1 MKRKVLK
8 LRPIMPQSIKI
19 TPWRTIE
26 GSLPEKHNPIGFES
40 QQSLALFPFR
50 IDLGLHF
57 IPGPQWASNCENDSI
72 YKIHLI
78 KEINW
83 VFKMKGRGEVERP
96 AEPTRVTKHKEAPET
111 PTWTERKKNP
121 SKRDGRKE
129 RLKFKAK
136 AFKVLGVQHFESGKS
151 MKILWTSWSDQ
162 SLCITDPW
170 NYFLCWCSK
179 KTEISLSENAQ
190 KFYF

>member
-8 LRPIMPQSIKI
+8 LRTSPSK
-19 TPWRTIE
+19 
-26 GSLPEKHNPIGFES
+26 SLHAEQLKDLNQKNTNTIGFES

-96 AEPTRVTKHKEAPET
+96 AEPTRVTKHNDAPET
-111 PTWTERKKNP
+111 LSESDFKKKNP
-121 SKRDGRKE
+121 SKWD
-129 RLKFKAK
+129 
-136 AFKVLGVQHFESGKS
+136 V
-151 MKILWTSWSDQ
+151 
-162 SLCITDPW
+162 
-170 NYFLCWCSK
+170 
-179 KTEISLSENAQ
+179 
-190 KFYF
+190 

>member
-8 LRPIMPQSIKI
+8 LRPITPQSIKI
-19 TPWRTIE
+19 TPRRTIE
-26 GSLPEKHNPIGFES
+26 GSLPEKHKHNPIGFKS
-40 QQSLALFPFR
+40 QQSFWACPPSRDANLAALFPFG

-96 AEPTRVTKHKEAPET
+96 AEPTGVTKHNEAPET
-111 PTWTERKKNP
+111 LTWPGGIWLQEKKKKNP
-121 SKRDGRKE
+121 SKQDGRKE
-129 RLKFKAK
+129 HVWNLRQKHSKCLGFSISREANLWKYYELVGLTNHY
-136 AFKVLGVQHFESGKS
+136 VLQ
-151 MKILWTSWSDQ
+151 T
-162 SLCITDPW
+162 
-170 NYFLCWCSK
+170 N
-179 KTEISLSENAQ
+179 
-190 KFYF
+190 